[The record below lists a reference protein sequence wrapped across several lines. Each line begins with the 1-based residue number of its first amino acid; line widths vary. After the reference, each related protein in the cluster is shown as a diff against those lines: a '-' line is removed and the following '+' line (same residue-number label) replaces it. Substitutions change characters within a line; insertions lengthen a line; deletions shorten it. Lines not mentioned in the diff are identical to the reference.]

1 MDLPILS
8 IVTFLPLVGAAIVL
22 ALPKDNEN
30 LPKMVAFI
38 TTLAGFVVS
47 LPLVTGFDA
56 ANTGYQF
63 VEQYDWVGAKDWGF
77 ALTFGLDGISIWL
90 VMLTTFLGP
99 IVVGGS
105 WTAVEKRHKEFFFW
119 VLALQT
125 FMLATFV
132 VTKRI

>member
-47 LPLVTGFDA
+47 LPLVSGFDA

-63 VEQYDWVGAKDWGF
+63 VEQTTGSARRTGASPSPS
-77 ALTFGLDGISIWL
+77 AST
-90 VMLTTFLGP
+90 
-99 IVVGGS
+99 GS
-105 WTAVEKRHKEFFFW
+105 PSGW
-119 VLALQT
+119 
-125 FMLATFV
+125 
-132 VTKRI
+132 